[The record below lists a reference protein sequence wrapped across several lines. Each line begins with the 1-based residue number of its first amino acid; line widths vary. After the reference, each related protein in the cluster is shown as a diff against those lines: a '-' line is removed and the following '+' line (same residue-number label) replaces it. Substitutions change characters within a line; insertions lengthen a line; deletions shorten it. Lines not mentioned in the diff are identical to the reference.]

1 MPCCDLCQLR
11 SSEKY
16 LDGFVD
22 ISLDESREI
31 DEVQNGETESHR
43 QIDL

>member
-1 MPCCDLCQLR
+1 MLCCDLCQLR

-16 LDGFVD
+16 QDEFVD

-31 DEVQNGETESHR
+31 DEVYDGETESHC
-43 QIDL
+43 QVGL